1 MSFAAVLERLQTVEN
16 PYPGLRPFET
26 TEAHLFFGR
35 DQQIAEPI
43 RDLQSEC

>member
-26 TEAHLFFGR
+26 SKRICSLDGMNK
-35 DQQIAEPI
+35 
-43 RDLQSEC
+43 